1 MSLLS
6 ARPTTHHLL
15 VMHRPPTTQELL
27 GVLIGRVLERC
38 EALGNEGCGQG
49 LGAVDLNAATS
60 GVIGVGDMVGHERL
74 LDEMNAGAQ
83 DDSDRLAFG
92 GLMLLYN
99 TSSLPR
105 SLASRVLPSSMF

>member
-1 MSLLS
+1 M
-6 ARPTTHHLL
+6 
-15 VMHRPPTTQELL
+15 

-38 EALGNEGCGQG
+38 EALDNEGCGQG

-105 SLASRVLPSSMF
+105 SLASRVLPSSMFQLPSEIALRSALPFAVAGRLPEL